1 VQKEKLQNS
10 KYKSIFISDLH
21 LGTPGCS
28 ADELC
33 DFLKNNNC
41 DRLYLVGDIVDGWAL
56 SKKAFWP
63 QSHSNVVRRI
73 LTAAKRGTKVYWIV
87 GNHDEVLRNWFDFRL
102 QFGRIRILNE
112 YVHLAI
118 NGKKYYVT
126 HGDIFDPLM
135 HSGKFL
141 MYFGDFLYNWLMRLN
156 RWVAFVRRKLR
167 LPYWSLSAYL
177 KAQTKET
184 INMLYKYKETMV
196 NHCKKKGYDGIICG
210 HIHTPSIEVID
221 GIEYMNDGDWVESRT
236 ALVEHYDGKW
246 ELIYYKDE

>member
-1 VQKEKLQNS
+1 MQKEKLQNS

-33 DFLKNNNC
+33 DFLKNNTC

-112 YVHLAI
+112 YIHHAV
-118 NGKKYYVT
+118 NGKKYLVT

-135 HSGKFL
+135 NSGKFL
-141 MYFGDFLYNWLMRLN
+141 MYFGDFIYTWLMRFN
-156 RWVAFVRRKLR
+156 RYVNWVRRKLN
-167 LPYWSLSAYL
+167 LKYWSLSAYL
-177 KAQTKET
+177 KSQAKET
-184 INMLYKYKETMV
+184 IDMLFKYKQTMV
-196 NHCKKKGYDGIICG
+196 AYTKKKGYDGVICG
-210 HIHTPSIEVID
+210 HIHTPAIEVIN
-221 GIEYMNDGDWVESRT
+221 GIEYMNDGDWVESLT
-236 ALVEHYDGKW
+236 ALVETHEGEFK
-246 ELIYYKDE
+246 LVKYYKD

>member
-1 VQKEKLQNS
+1 MKHF
-10 KYKSIFISDLH
+10 KSIFISDIH

-33 DFLKNNNC
+33 DFLKNNESE
-41 DRLYLVGDIVDGWAL
+41 RLYLVGDIIDGWQL
-56 SKKAFWP
+56 SKKMYWP
-63 QSHSNVVRRI
+63 QSHSNVIRRI
-73 LTAAKRGTKVYWIV
+73 LTKAKRGTKVYYIV
-87 GNHDEVLRNWFDFRL
+87 GNHDEMLRNWFDFRL
-102 QFGRIRILNE
+102 QFGRVRILNE
-112 YVHLAI
+112 YTHNAI
-118 NGKKYYVT
+118 NGKKYLVT

-135 HSGKFL
+135 NSGKFL
-141 MYFGDFLYNWLMRLN
+141 MYFGDFLYTWLMRMN
-156 RWVAFVRRKLR
+156 HWVAFVRRKLR

-196 NHCKKKGYDGIICG
+196 KHCKKKGYDGIICG
-210 HIHTPSIEVID
+210 HIHTPAIETID

>member
-1 VQKEKLQNS
+1 MEEEKSQNL

-28 ADELC
+28 ATELC
-33 DFLKNNNC
+33 NFLKNNDC
-41 DRLYLVGDIVDGWAL
+41 ERLYLVGDIVDGWQL
-56 SKKAFWP
+56 SKKMFWP
-63 QSHSNVVRRI
+63 QEHSDVIRRI
-73 LTAAKRGTKVYWIV
+73 LTKAKRGTKVYWIV
-87 GNHDEVLRNWFDFRL
+87 GNHDEMLRNWFDFRL

-112 YVHLAI
+112 YVHHAI

-141 MYFGDFLYNWLMRLN
+141 MYFGDFIYTWLMRLN
-156 RWVAFVRRKLR
+156 RCVAFVRRKLR

-196 NHCKKKGYDGIICG
+196 KHCKKKGYDGIICG
-210 HIHTPSIEVID
+210 HIHTPEIKLID

-246 ELIYYKDE
+246 ELIYYKD

>member
-1 VQKEKLQNS
+1 MKHF
-10 KYKSIFISDLH
+10 KSIFISDIH
-21 LGTPGCS
+21 LGTSGCS

-33 DFLKNNNC
+33 DFLKNNESE
-41 DRLYLVGDIVDGWAL
+41 RLYLVGDIIDGWQL
-56 SKKAFWP
+56 SKKMYWP
-63 QSHSNVVRRI
+63 QSHSNVIRRI
-73 LTAAKRGTKVYWIV
+73 LTKAKRGTKVYYIV
-87 GNHDEVLRNWFDFRL
+87 GNHDEMLRNWFDFRL
-102 QFGRIRILNE
+102 QFGRVRILNE
-112 YVHLAI
+112 YTHNAI
-118 NGKKYYVT
+118 NGKKYLVT

-135 HSGKFL
+135 NSGKFL
-141 MYFGDFLYNWLMRLN
+141 MYFGDFLYTWLMRMN
-156 RWVAFVRRKLR
+156 HWVAFVRRKLR

-196 NHCKKKGYDGIICG
+196 KHCKKKGYDGIICG
-210 HIHTPSIEVID
+210 HIHTPAIETID

>member
-63 QSHSNVVRRI
+63 QSHSNVVRRF